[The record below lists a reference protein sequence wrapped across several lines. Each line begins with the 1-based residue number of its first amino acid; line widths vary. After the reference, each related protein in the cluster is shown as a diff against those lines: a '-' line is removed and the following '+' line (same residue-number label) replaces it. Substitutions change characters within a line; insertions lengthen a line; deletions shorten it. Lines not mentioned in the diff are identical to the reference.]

1 MLKGTCAGIT
11 IWSEERRV
19 FILNLVWGIYSQVD
33 DIRETAPL
41 ENDNNGGD
49 VFTDMHMFVRLY

>member
-11 IWSEERRV
+11 IWSEEGRV
-19 FILNLVWGIYSQVD
+19 FILNLVWDIYSQVD

-49 VFTDMHMFVRLY
+49 VFTDMRMFVRLF